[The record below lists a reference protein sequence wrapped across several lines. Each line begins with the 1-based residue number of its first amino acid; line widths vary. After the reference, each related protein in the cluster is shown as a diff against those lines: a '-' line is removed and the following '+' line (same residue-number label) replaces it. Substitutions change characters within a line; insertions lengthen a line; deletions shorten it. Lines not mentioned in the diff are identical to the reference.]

1 MKTYGSLYVGTLQY
15 WHKKL
20 LPIIEVGTTQET
32 DLPFRRGK
40 CLVFRAPFTTTGFY
54 IGFLFKTV
62 ADPHLLTDEDIDL
75 IMMNAMKGRT
85 AWTPKDGLYDET
97 F

>member
-1 MKTYGSLYVGTLQY
+1 
-15 WHKKL
+15 
-20 LPIIEVGTTQET
+20 
-32 DLPFRRGK
+32 
-40 CLVFRAPFTTTGFY
+40 VFRAPFTTKSFY
-54 IGFLFKTV
+54 LGILFKTV
-62 ADPHLLTDEDIDL
+62 VDPHLLTDEDIDL

>member
-1 MKTYGSLYVGTLQY
+1 MKTYGPLYVGTLRY

-20 LPIIEVGTTQET
+20 LPILEVGVTQET
-32 DLPFRRGK
+32 EIPFRRGK
-40 CLVFRAPFTTTGFY
+40 CLVFRTPFTTNGFY

-62 ADPHLLTDEDIDL
+62 TNPHLLTDEDIDL

>member
-1 MKTYGSLYVGTLQY
+1 MKTYGPLYGGTLRY

-32 DLPFRRGK
+32 ELPFRKGK
-40 CLVFRAPFTTTGFY
+40 CLVFRAPFTTTGLY
-54 IGFLFKTV
+54 IGLLFKRV
-62 ADPHLLTDEDIDL
+62 SDPHLLTDEDIDL
-75 IMMNAMKGRT
+75 IMMDAMRGRT

>member
-1 MKTYGSLYVGTLQY
+1 MKTYGPLYVGTLRY
-15 WHKKL
+15 PHKNL
-20 LPIIEVGTTQET
+20 LPIVEVGTTQET
-32 DLPFRRGK
+32 EIPFRRGK
-40 CLVFRAPFTTTGFY
+40 CLVFRAPFTTKSFY
-54 IGFLFKTV
+54 LGILFKTV
-62 ADPHLLTDEDIDL
+62 VDPHLLTDEDIDL

>member
-1 MKTYGSLYVGTLQY
+1 MKTYGPLYVGTLRY
-15 WHKKL
+15 PHKKF
-20 LPIIEVGTTQET
+20 LPVTEIGTTQET
-32 DLPFRRGK
+32 EIPFRRGK
-40 CLVFRAPFTTTGFY
+40 CLVFRAPFTTKSFY
-54 IGFLFKTV
+54 VGVLFKTV
-62 ADPHLLTDEDIDL
+62 SDPHLLTDEDIDL

>member
-1 MKTYGSLYVGTLQY
+1 MKSFGPLYVGKLRY

-20 LPIIEVGTTQET
+20 LPIVEVGNTQET
-32 DLPFRRGK
+32 DFPFRRGR
-40 CLVFRAPFTTTGFY
+40 CLVFRIPFTTPGYY
-54 IGFLFKTV
+54 IGILFKTV
-62 ADPHLLTDEDIDL
+62 DNPNHLTDEDIDL
-75 IMMNAMKGRT
+75 IIMKAMKGRT

>member
-1 MKTYGSLYVGTLQY
+1 MKTYGPLYVGTLQY
-15 WHKKL
+15 WHKKF

-32 DLPFRRGK
+32 ELPFRKGK
-40 CLVFRAPFTTTGFY
+40 CFVFRVPFTTTGFY
-54 IGFLFKTV
+54 IGLLFKTV

>member
-1 MKTYGSLYVGTLQY
+1 MKTYGPLYVGTLQY

-20 LPIIEVGTTQET
+20 LPVVEVGTTQET
-32 DLPFRRGK
+32 DIPFRKGK

-54 IGFLFKTV
+54 IGILFKTV

-75 IMMNAMKGRT
+75 IMMKAMKGRT

>member
-1 MKTYGSLYVGTLQY
+1 MKTYGPLYVGTLQY

-20 LPIIEVGTTQET
+20 LPIVEVGTTQET
-32 DLPFRRGK
+32 ELPFRKGK
-40 CLVFRAPFTTTGFY
+40 CLVFRVPFTTTGFY
-54 IGFLFKTV
+54 IGLLFKAV

-75 IMMNAMKGRT
+75 IMMNAMRGRT